1 MEACPSYRMKI
12 LALINLDYNFS
23 AMLTK
28 VCDSSNSELVFLDN
42 ALEVGAYS
50 NHNNVLIILDVNE
63 WKKQLEDVI
72 NECREHSS
80 FPIIGLLDKMD
91 LKLKRK
97 SNSIGLTALL
107 TKSMFIYNI
116 KTIEKQ
122 ILNASSNT

>member
-28 VCDSSNSELVFLDN
+28 DCDSSNSELVFLDN

-80 FPIIGLLDKMD
+80 FPAD
-91 LKLKRK
+91 
-97 SNSIGLTALL
+97 
-107 TKSMFIYNI
+107 
-116 KTIEKQ
+116 
-122 ILNASSNT
+122 